1 MDNEKNEYCRRNDVA
16 VAQMT
21 TEFKDFV
28 ERYERDVSNSQ
39 TQMTEILLPIK
50 SHDEFKKSIKPI
62 YAKGMMALG
71 AAVLGSIGIAISWVW
86 KHVNW
91 GP

>member
-1 MDNEKNEYCRRNDVA
+1 MDNEKSEYCRRNDVA
-16 VAQMT
+16 IARLA

-28 ERYERDVSNSQ
+28 ERYERDVSNSKM
-39 TQMTEILLPIK
+39 QMAEIILTIR
-50 SHDEFKKSIKPI
+50 SHDEFIKTIKPI

-71 AAVLGSIGIAISWVW
+71 AAVLGSIGIAVNWIW